1 MGGRPCSGWGLNPG
15 SAGYSGKLSGHHHRW
30 GQSLGLSHSASEC
43 VLTCERGGWAP
54 GGAPSPRG
62 HTGYHGLQGKEK
74 SRPPTPPTAAAP
86 EQVVRARCHFGD
98 CGKRGL
104 SEECPGLSPWRGE
117 RGRWSEAR
125 PPPPPH

>member
-1 MGGRPCSGWGLNPG
+1 MGGSPCSGWGLNPG
-15 SAGYSGKLSGHHHRW
+15 SAGYSGKLSGHHIAGASPW
-30 GQSLGLSHSASEC
+30 ASVAVPLSVSSS
-43 VLTCERGGWAP
+43 V
-54 GGAPSPRG
+54 SG

-74 SRPPTPPTAAAP
+74 SRPPSPPTAAGP

-104 SEECPGLSPWRGE
+104 SEECPGLSPWSGE